1 MALNPKQ
8 EAFCLE
14 YLKDF
19 NGTQSAIRAG
29 YSKRTANEQSAQL
42 LAKLSIQERIKQLRD
57 KTTAET
63 ILSVVERKEML
74 SELSRSSEP
83 KDAIK
88 AIDTLNKMD
97 GVYTQKVEHTGNGL
111 IQVAKIEI
119 VAG

>member
-29 YSKRTANEQSAQL
+29 YSQKTAGTQAEQL
-42 LAKLSIQERIKQLRD
+42 LKKLDIAQRIQALRD
-57 KTTAET
+57 SATSKAIGDITA
-63 ILSVVERKEML
+63 RKEL
-74 SELSRSSEP
+74 LWSISTQGED

-97 GVYTQKVEHTGNGL
+97 GVYTQKVEHSGTVKTL
-111 IQVAKIEI
+111 TVIYED
-119 VAG
+119 